1 MNLKG
6 ERVHT
11 ILPMSPII
19 KSKQILGLVLS
30 SFVLFPHGGRDLFI
44 WLEVGIFFFLFI
56 SQSYFHNNQPLLSGL
71 YTLLSLILKVLVEGV
86 VQH

>member
-30 SFVLFPHGGRDLFI
+30 SFVLFPHGGGASLFG
-44 WLEVGIFFFLFI
+44 LKLGFFFSLYFSKLF
-56 SQSYFHNNQPLLSGL
+56 SQQSASSEWFVHTSFSD
-71 YTLLSLILKVLVEGV
+71 T
-86 VQH
+86 

>member
-30 SFVLFPHGGRDLFI
+30 SFVLFPHGGGTSLFG
-44 WLEVGIFFFLFI
+44 LKLGFFFLFI